1 MLYGWLTRPVALGGR
16 IPSLDG
22 HRVIDMRQVGHVG
35 LAGALTL
42 ITLLGPHSGPAPADS
57 PGEAISVGGSE
68 FSTSVSPVSARST
81 GAQFVNYGGVRV
93 TVPKTWPVIDL
104 RAHPQ
109 TCVRFDKPVVYLGPA
124 GSQSE
129 CPAHAVGRVDTIW
142 LRTVSAGRKDPM
154 TSHPAKV
161 GGLAARVGANPT
173 GHDKH
178 AQFAAQGVEL
188 EATWGADSSSV
199 DQVLASSVASS
210 GPSAPTPPT
219 SPATTSARNTPA
231 TAVEPVAYN
240 TATAA
245 PAASSTLTGMAFD
258 TCAAP
263 SAATM
268 SSWLASPY
276 RAAGIYIGGSMRA
289 CGDGNLSSTWVAAV
303 RSMGWGL
310 LPIYVGAQAP
320 CVNQTGLAT
329 ITASQTAAQG
339 TAGAD
344 DAVTQAQRFGL
355 GAGTPIY
362 YDMEAYNS
370 SAAGCSQ
377 TVMTFISA
385 WTGELHR
392 LGYKSGAYGSSG
404 SLMVDMSRSVG
415 TSGFAAPDEVWF
427 AHWNQLQTT
436 SDAASYPGFPD
447 GDWSHHQRLH
457 QYSGG
462 STQSW
467 GGASVNIDANWVD
480 AAVAGTA
487 VPVNYGTNVVGPGGS
502 GFVFTGSMAYWRS
515 AAPAG
520 LKGLAYWTY
529 SDGSTEAN
537 GATWSPQLSPGLYDV
552 EANIPA
558 TNATAKAPYTIRDA
572 VGTTTKVVNQ
582 GSISGYTSLGTY
594 TARAGSSISVHVGD
608 NDPSSTTTKIGV
620 DAMAFRLVA
629 TAPSPP
635 GSVWAT
641 GGNAVATIA
650 WSAASANGSPVTGYT
665 VTASPGGRTTTTTGA
680 TTATMTG
687 LTNGTSYTFAVTAA
701 NAAGTSPSS
710 APSNVVTPAE
720 LTHYTA
726 VNPVRVLDTRAGLGA
741 PKAKVGP
748 GGQLTLT
755 VPGLPA
761 GTTAVAL
768 NVTATNPTAASY
780 LTVYPAGQARP
791 TASNLNFVK
800 AQTIP
805 NLVIARV
812 GAGNKVTF
820 YNAAGTVD
828 IIADLAGYYAL
839 GAGAGYSA
847 VTPKRVLDTRAGLG
861 APKAKVGPGGQLTLT
876 VPGLPAGTTAVALN
890 VTATNPTATSYL
902 TVYPAGQTRPTAS
915 NLNFVTAQ
923 TIPNLVIARVGAG
936 NTLTFYN
943 AAGTVDV
950 IADLAGYY
958 SP

>member
-1 MLYGWLTRPVALGGR
+1 
-16 IPSLDG
+16 
-22 HRVIDMRQVGHVG
+22 
-35 LAGALTL
+35 
-42 ITLLGPHSGPAPADS
+42 
-57 PGEAISVGGSE
+57 
-68 FSTSVSPVSARST
+68 
-81 GAQFVNYGGVRV
+81 
-93 TVPKTWPVIDL
+93 
-104 RAHPQ
+104 
-109 TCVRFDKPVVYLGPA
+109 
-124 GSQSE
+124 
-129 CPAHAVGRVDTIW
+129 
-142 LRTVSAGRKDPM
+142 M

-240 TATAA
+240 TATATT
-245 PAASSTLTGMAFD
+245 AASSTLTGMAFD

-537 GATWSPQLSPGLYDV
+537 GATWSPQLLPGLYDV

-629 TAPSPP
+629 AAPSPP
-635 GSVWAT
+635 GAVWAT
-641 GGNAVATIA
+641 GGNAAATIG